1 MVGVSYCWGFIVRIF
16 EYNMTYEIHTHT
28 KKIIILLLTQID

>member
-28 KKIIILLLTQID
+28 QKKKNNIIVNSN